1 MEMRADHASDNN
13 DHREADSDAEGPRA
27 DDDHKCESEGYN
39 TQPVE
44 SDEEDLPVKCTVGG
58 SDNNNKPAVKHEQGG
73 ASSAEGQ
80 GSSSDEEERNKM
92 AADSDSDHKQDRPL
106 AGSPDFHSNA
116 DSDSDTEMP
125 ARPPGHID
133 SEEEEQGENGS
144 EVGTGVRWKAMMQS
158 DSEEDIMR
166 KISKGSDEEQQ
177 EEEEHGNA
185 SDNGPPG
192 TSQ

>member
-1 MEMRADHASDNN
+1 MKMRADYVSDNN

-27 DDDHKCESEGYN
+27 DDNHKSESEEYN

-44 SDEEDLPVKCTVGG
+44 SDEEDLSVKCTVGG
-58 SDNNNKPAVKHEQGG
+58 SDNDNKPPVKHEQGG

-80 GSSSDEEERNKM
+80 GSSSEEEERSKM

-106 AGSPDFHSNA
+106 AGSPDCHSNA
-116 DSDSDTEMP
+116 DSDSDMEMP

-133 SEEEEQGENGS
+133 SEEEEHGENES
-144 EVGTGVRWKAMMQS
+144 EVGTGVRWKTMMQS
-158 DSEEDIMR
+158 DSEEDIMIR
-166 KISKGSDEEQQ
+166 KISKGSDEEQ
-177 EEEEHGNA
+177 EEDDHGNA
-185 SDNGPPG
+185 SDTGQPG